1 MVRRFIPVIFAI
13 FIFKL
18 GLGQETD
25 PVFIEAEIQPP
36 EIVAG
41 WQGELIVLCDISS
54 EFHVSDASS
63 GMFSVLPEPQQ
74 GFQFGE
80 PVYPEGEAES
90 YGVVYRGRISVT
102 VPISVTKKVGPG
114 QYKIAVQVKFQS
126 CEEAGMIC
134 YPPDEKTVESHVS
147 IVSATASTPASAT
160 GDTISD
166 RLDRALAKGS
176 ILAFLLVFLGGML
189 TSLTPC
195 VYPMIPIT
203 IAVIGAQA
211 AGGKLK
217 GFILSLFYVLGIA
230 ITFSTLGVIAAKTG
244 SLFGSVAQHPITII
258 IIASIFFIMGL
269 SMLGVF
275 VMQMPSSI
283 ASRLAGR
290 KGKGFIGALL
300 TGLVAGLVVS
310 PCISPLLVVILTWVA
325 RTGSVLL
332 GIGLLF
338 SFSLGL
344 GVLFILI
351 GTFSGI
357 LKTLPKSGGWMEVIE
372 RGFGILLVVLALVF
386 LKPIFPSWMY
396 LGVWSVFFIVF
407 GTFIG
412 AFLPLEKDIPK
423 KKKLG
428 KAVGIIAVLV
438 GAFLLFFSLAEWRGF
453 GKAYMSENM
462 KISGGSHSR
471 WVGTDVEGF
480 SQAEVLGKPVLMDF
494 FAEWCPAC
502 RELDEKTWPDESVQ
516 SQLDHYVAIKLDLTK
531 TTEESKALLKKY
543 NVIGMPTVIL
553 FDSRGNELSRFEGF
567 KPPDEVAQL
576 LQRFREGNA

>member
-1 MVRRFIPVIFAI
+1 MVRRIIPILLTLFFIE
-13 FIFKL
+13 L
-18 GLGQETD
+18 GLGQEKD
-25 PVFIEAEIQPP
+25 PVFIEAEIQPQ
-36 EIVAG
+36 EMVAG
-41 WQGELIVLCDISS
+41 GQGELKVLCEISS
-54 EFHVSDASS
+54 EFHISDASS
-63 GMFSVLPEPQQ
+63 GMFSVSPEPQKE
-74 GFQFGE
+74 FQFGE
-80 PVYPEGEAES
+80 SRYPEGEVES

-102 VPISVTKKVGPG
+102 VPFSVTKKIAQGE
-114 QYKIAVQVKFQS
+114 YKIAARVKFQS

-134 YPPDEKTVESHVS
+134 YPPDEMMVESHITIIS
-147 IVSATASTPASAT
+147 SDASSTLSVG
-160 GDTISD
+160 GDDIAD

-176 ILAFLLVFLGGML
+176 ILAFFLVFLGGML

-217 GFILSLFYVLGIA
+217 GFILSLFYVLGIS

-244 SLFGSVAQHPITII
+244 SLFGSIAQHPITII
-258 IIASIFFIMGL
+258 IIAAIFFIMGL

-275 VMQMPSSI
+275 IMQMPSSI
-283 ASRLAGR
+283 ASRLAGK
-290 KGKGFIGALL
+290 KGRGFIGALL

-325 RTGSVLL
+325 KTGSVLL

-344 GVLFILI
+344 GILFILI

-357 LKTLPKSGGWMEVIE
+357 LKSLPKSGGWMEVIE

-396 LGVWSVFFIVF
+396 LGVWGVFFIIF

-412 AFLPLEKDIPK
+412 AFNPLEKDIVK

-428 KAVGIIAVLV
+428 KAIGIITILI
-438 GAFLLFFSLAEWRGF
+438 GGFLLFFSLAEWRGF
-453 GKAYMSENM
+453 GKTLSNESIKKAADN
-462 KISGGSHSR
+462 HSN
-471 WVGTDVEGF
+471 WVKTDIEGF
-480 SQAEVLGKPVLMDF
+480 SQAELLGKPVLMDF

-502 RELDEKTWPDESVQ
+502 RELDEKTWPDKSVQ
-516 SQLDHYVAIKLDLTK
+516 SQLEHFIAIKLDLTK
-531 TTEESKALLKKY
+531 TTEESKTLLKKY

-553 FDSRGNELSRFEGF
+553 FDSGGNELYRFEGF
-567 KPPDEVAQL
+567 KPPDEVVQL
-576 LQRFREGNA
+576 LQRYKKGNA